1 MIANNLNENETANVL
16 EDDKSFIMADWLE
29 HVRAEIGVARSQS
42 DAQIYNH
49 LSVYLNTLITAL
61 RSVES
66 NELQNE
72 NRVLSR
78 EHGEQRALSKGYT
91 LEQMIHEYHL
101 LRETIFEYLI
111 VERDVNLTE
120 NDRKIINNFI
130 DKSIEAAAA
139 EFMKKATEAQAKIKA
154 ELEETLEKL
163 KLTMKVRDSFLSVA
177 SHELKTPLTTLL
189 LQTQMRKRQFSKGNM
204 AAFGPEKLSEMFEAD
219 FKQLSGLNR
228 LIDDMLDI
236 GRIRTGRIELHKE
249 RLDLGVLAKEVF
261 ERFKP
266 QIEEKCTSFDY
277 TVEENIFVLADAARI
292 EQIISNL
299 LNNAMKYGRCRPLA
313 ARVFCDKEN
322 RKAFLVV
329 RDNGLGIN
337 EEDKERI
344 FQIFERAISPNEV
357 SGLGLGLSIV
367 KEFAEAHGGEV
378 LVDSEVGVGST
389 FTVSLPLAPFH

>member
-130 DKSIEAAAA
+130 DKSIESAAA

-389 FTVSLPLAPFH
+389 FTVSLPLAPLH

>member
-1 MIANNLNENETANVL
+1 MITNTINENETANVL
-16 EDDKSFIMADWLE
+16 EDDKKFIMADWLE
-29 HVRAEIGVARSQS
+29 HVRSEISVARSKS

-49 LSVYLNTLITAL
+49 LSVFINTLISAL
-61 RSVES
+61 RSEES
-66 NELQNE
+66 NDLLNE
-72 NRVLSR
+72 NRVLSK
-78 EHGEQRALSKGYT
+78 EHGEQRFSIKGYT

-101 LRETIFEYLI
+101 LRETIFEYLV
-111 VERDVNLTE
+111 VERDVNLSE
-120 NDRKIINNFI
+120 SDRKIINNFI
-130 DKSIEAAAA
+130 DKGIQSAAS
-139 EFMKKATEAQAKIKA
+139 EFVRKETEVQNKIKA
-154 ELEETLEKL
+154 ELEETLARL
-163 KLTMKVRDSFLSVA
+163 KVTMKARDSFLSVA

-204 AAFGPEKLSEMFEAD
+204 AAFEADKVKEMFEAD

-236 GRIRTGRIELHKE
+236 GRIRTGRLELHKE
-249 RLDLGVLAKEVF
+249 RIDLGALARDIF

-266 QIEEKCTSFDY
+266 QIEEKCSSFDY
-277 TVEENIFVLADAARI
+277 SVEENVFVEADSARI
-292 EQIISNL
+292 DQIISNL

-313 ARVFCDKEN
+313 AKVFCDKEN

-329 RDNGLGIN
+329 RDNGLGIS

-367 KEFAEAHGGEV
+367 KEIAGAHGGEV

-389 FTVSLPLAPFH
+389 FTVGLPLVAVH